1 MLAVLSFPHHSYKL
15 VTLSCPHHFIEGI
28 VSVRVVVTTVI
39 VTVIVIVIVTG
50 IGVGAVAAAVA
61 EAEVGTGVAEGAA
74 VIRQPISVVVTAEA
88 TVRARTGAQCIRAE
102 AGALWRC
109 VPKVGW

>member
-1 MLAVLSFPHHSYKL
+1 MSSGSQVSAWELVPHLPL
-15 VTLSCPHHFIEGI
+15 VRI
-28 VSVRVVVTTVI
+28 VRVAEPEVVMVVVI